1 MASSSATLRDVIVA
15 AHLVRQFLTSQGF
28 TKTLA
33 TFEDEVPSQWLT
45 LPSPIANTTHARV
58 ETQSA
63 DSEDQPLQVTPA
75 VSIDQTL
82 YRTPYGRGHFDIVTE
97 KDGVAEQFD
106 LLSLLQEVQR
116 YKNVQHQAQDQVID
130 QSVLDIGTGYY
141 PCNVR
146 DIFDRPHGNNNVLFA
161 RLHEV
166 SPPLLPTALTLDR
179 DTVTS
184 SQNDPSSVTQRV
196 LITTGTDKKV
206 LVWDVESHQ
215 ILQTLTH
222 HSGPVVTVDVCPFNQ
237 DLIVTGSLDGSAA
250 IVNIRSGLV
259 VQWFK
264 ALARRFIVRAL
275 FSPDDGQYLAC
286 ASYDHTVH
294 ILVRSA
300 DTTGPLYRPYQTFQF
315 TGAVEALCFAR
326 SYPDPET
333 THSAPGQFTL
343 YLLCGIRHD
352 PFLHYIDVGQRD
364 ICRYSLLGH
373 RSFSDD
379 ALHCPWT
386 PMDISVSP
394 CGRFVCV
401 STDDRTTASGPAP
414 STPKA
419 LTLTPDG
426 GRVIVFWF
434 LSDRVVRQFYNAHC
448 GSDALVSY
456 PRHCWATQSKYIIV
470 NGEPEPHST
479 LEAVDDDSSALLPAS
494 VAKLSVTAN
503 EAAERYVLQVLELA
517 TGKIVDRIPA
527 HQNLIRSLWSA
538 PSHSSLSSYL
548 VSASFDKSVIIWG

>member
-15 AHLVRQFLTSQGF
+15 AHLVRQFLASQEF

-33 TFEDEVPSQWLT
+33 AFEDEVPPQWLS
-45 LPSPIANTTHARV
+45 LPSPITNITTA
-58 ETQSA
+58 EEGTQSA
-63 DSEDQPLQVTPA
+63 DFEDHPLQVTPTIS
-75 VSIDQTL
+75 VDQTH
-82 YRTPYGRGHFDIVTE
+82 YRTPYGRGHFDNVTQTE
-97 KDGVAEQFD
+97 NSPEQLS
-106 LLSLLQEVQR
+106 LLSLLQEVQH
-116 YKNVQHQAQDQVID
+116 YKSLQHQAQDQAID

-141 PCNVR
+141 PCNVC
-146 DIFDRPHGNNNVLFA
+146 DVFDRPHGANNVLFA

-166 SPPLLPTALTLDR
+166 SPPLLLTTPFLEQN
-179 DTVTS
+179 TIVS
-184 SQNDPSSVTQRV
+184 SQNDPSSITQRV

-206 LVWDVESHQ
+206 LVWDVDSHQ

-250 IVNIRSGLV
+250 IVDIRSGMV

-264 ALARRFIVRAL
+264 ALARRFVVRAL

-294 ILVRSA
+294 ILVRSPDA
-300 DTTGPLYRPYQTFQF
+300 TGPLYRPYQTFQF
-315 TGAVEALCFAR
+315 TGAVEALCFSQ
-326 SYPDPET
+326 SYSEPATP
-333 THSAPGQFTL
+333 HSALEQSTL

-352 PFLHYIDVGQRD
+352 PFLHYVDVAQRS
-364 ICRYSLLGH
+364 IRRYSLLGH
-373 RSFSDD
+373 QSFSDD

-401 STDDRTTASGPAP
+401 STDDRTTASGIAP

-426 GRVIVFWF
+426 GRVIVFRF

-456 PRHCWATQSKYIIV
+456 PRHCWATQGKYIIV
-470 NGEPEPHST
+470 NGEPEPQPT
-479 LEAVDDDSSALLPAS
+479 LEADGDNNSTFLPAS
-494 VAKLSVTAN
+494 IAKLSVTAN

-517 TGKIVDRIPA
+517 TGNIVDRIPA

-538 PSHSSLSSYL
+538 PSHSNLSSYL
-548 VSASFDKSVIIWG
+548 VSASFDKSVIIWA